1 MPKFVLINKNIITD
15 ELRGGQLEAPFSGE
29 NYILRVNSKN
39 EKHLDK
45 YIKYTQDEIL
55 ALNKDKD
62 NDSTIE
68 HFDSDNRRFVRLA
81 LTKRGWSFL
90 AHFIEAETSVLDSIY
105 CEDDNGNVETQ
116 HYAKFY
122 DENGVELTEQIDIDM
137 NCVKSVFTIIPG
149 IDYEIVCGE
158 IHQYKRPTTNIRLH
172 TRIGAFL
179 PDGVPI
185 TSTTFVKNLNL
196 KFKDTNKA
204 IITDGRSP
212 KLLRKDYAGL
222 PVDANQL
229 QFVVTHE
236 PGVKHQ
242 MMFEIE
248 YYRE

>member
-1 MPKFVLINKNIITD
+1 MLRYVLINKNSITD
-15 ELRGGQLEAPFSGE
+15 KIRGGQIEAPFSGE
-29 NYILRVNSKN
+29 NYLLRVNENN
-39 EKHLDK
+39 EKHLEK
-45 YIKYTQDEIL
+45 YVKYTQEEVLQLDRS
-55 ALNKDKD
+55 KD
-62 NDSTIE
+62 NDSFIE
-68 HFDSDNRRFVRLA
+68 HYDSDNRRFVRLA

-105 CEDDNGNVETQ
+105 CEDDNGNKETQ

-122 DENGVELTEQIDIDM
+122 DENGVELTEQVDIDS
-137 NCVKSVFTIIPG
+137 NCVKSVFTIIPS

-158 IHQYKRPTTNIRLH
+158 IHQYVRPTTNIRLH
-172 TRIGAFL
+172 TRIGAIL
-179 PDGVPI
+179 PDGTPL
-185 TSTTFVKNLNL
+185 STTAFVRNLNL

-212 KLLRKDYAGL
+212 KLLRKDYDGL